1 MRSWQLALGATLI
14 AAIGLAACDQ
24 SGSGGSNSACSD
36 PPIVSPVLD
45 NFTTSIESYARN
57 GGELNQSNCAG
68 ETLVYLATGPRGG
81 HSVLRALL
89 RNGADPDKGTADGR
103 TPLMN
108 AAAQCRAESVQVLLE
123 FKADP
128 NIKDADGKTA
138 LDYVCSE
145 PADQRDD
152 IVAALQTAMA
162 ASQ

>member
-14 AAIGLAACDQ
+14 AATALAACDQ
-24 SGSGGSNSACSD
+24 FGSGDSGGACSD

-57 GGELNQSNCAG
+57 GGDLNQANCAG

-81 HSVLRALL
+81 HSVLRALV
-89 RNGADPDKGTADGR
+89 RNGADPDKGRPDGR

-108 AAAQCRAESVQVLLE
+108 AASQCRSESVSVLLE
-123 FKADP
+123 FGADP
-128 NIKDADGKTA
+128 NLKDADGKTA
-138 LDYVCSE
+138 LDLVCTE
-145 PADQRDD
+145 PGDEHDA
-152 IVAALQTAMA
+152 IVAALQEAMT